1 MSAAD
6 VERFRKLYELLT
18 LEFAAAQISN
28 FKFLDC
34 RQNLGLRFAHLTL
47 GLPHIT
53 VDDLGEID
61 VGLLLQDAG
70 L

>member
-1 MSAAD
+1 
-6 VERFRKLYELLT
+6 LLT